1 MRIDHLGLKVLT
13 VNKLIKAATLSLSL
27 AVLAACSSTPTATGP
42 TAEEIA
48 AQRAADE
55 RAAAEAAAQAQQDA
69 WANLASTIYFS
80 FDQATLATDSRDLL
94 DQHAERLIA
103 SGDAAVLEG
112 HADER
117 GTREYNIAL
126 GERRANSVADYL
138 VLKGVARSQLEVVSY
153 GEERPAVEGSN
164 EFSWAKNRRV
174 EIR

>member
-1 MRIDHLGLKVLT
+1 MLT
-13 VNKLIKAATLSLSL
+13 VNKFFKAATLSVSM
-27 AVLAACSSTPTATGP
+27 AVLAACSSTPANQGP

-48 AQRAADE
+48 AQRAAEE
-55 RAAAEAAAQAQQDA
+55 RAAAEAAEAAKQAE
-69 WANLASTIYFS
+69 WANLATTIYFS
-80 FDQATLATDSRDLL
+80 FDQATLAAESRDLL
-94 DQHAERLIA
+94 DQHAERLMA
-103 SGDAAVLEG
+103 SGDSAVLEG

-153 GEERPAVEGSN
+153 GEERPAVDGSN